1 MASARNLVVGVAVT
15 VGAVGAVGAVVV
27 ADSLVMEAAAAV
39 DSGVA

>member
-15 VGAVGAVGAVVV
+15 VGAVGAVVV
-27 ADSLVMEAAAAV
+27 AVDTGVVEAVAAV